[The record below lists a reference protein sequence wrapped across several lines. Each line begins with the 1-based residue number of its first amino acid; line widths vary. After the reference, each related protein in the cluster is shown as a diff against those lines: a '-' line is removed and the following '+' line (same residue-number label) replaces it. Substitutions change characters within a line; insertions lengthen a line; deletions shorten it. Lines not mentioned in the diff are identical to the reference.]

1 MTQYSETLRSYIDKA
16 IVPYI
21 GQFNLMISSSKEFT
35 NKVNGDIATAIDHI
49 NEIHDQLANIQKEVH
64 DDLQSTEDYYNKV
77 QGMYVNLSHIYL
89 GEHDEDPTAN
99 SDGSPLVP
107 GAVYFNNKTEK
118 IRIWTSPN
126 NDGHYQWV
134 DSDIDAQNLLQKII
148 AYAESAKQS
157 KEDAENIKNEI
168 QQGIDKIN
176 DLYENMKLPNGTA
189 NSYVHVKNDG
199 SGYEFQNPDQV
210 RDNIGAAPKNNP
222 VFTGNAIYQINNSR
236 FGGDQQVATLGCIR
250 DFKSGNNPLMNGDA
264 NPGNTGD
271 PNPLFSLWD
280 HRHPRDDSKAQLNGD
295 GNQDFHAR
303 ELYCNNIHG
312 NGDFGGMSVGGKLWN
327 WSPQIVENGKHAVMN
342 LVYSNSK
349 GEIPDGP
356 NMVMLSYHV
365 MDRDLVES
373 TTDGGYN
380 YGTVYPSR
388 VLTLKGWMNIFG
400 RLSCM
405 SDLYG
410 EGKLIVAG
418 RIYANGGISSANA
431 DIAEYYLADEY
442 YLPGTVLSVGGDKEV
457 TAATED
463 SIVMGVVSTEPSI
476 LLNHK
481 LEKEPLATKVALCGR
496 VPVKVTGK
504 IRKGQGVKMSTL
516 KGVGIVSDNKNDYFA
531 IALESS
537 DDEGVKVVECI
548 LKK

>member
-1 MTQYSETLRSYIDKA
+1 MTQYTETFRAYIDRS
-16 IVPYI
+16 IQPYLSSL
-21 GQFNLMISSSKEFT
+21 NLTLSSAEEFT
-35 NKVNGDIATAIDHI
+35 NRILGDIDKTLNQI
-49 NEIHDQLANIQKEVH
+49 NTVH
-64 DDLQSTEDYYNKV
+64 DDIKNLKDEVHNEAEATKDYYNKV
-77 QGMYVNLSHIYL
+77 QGLYTELSHIYL
-89 GEHDEDPTAN
+89 GEYDHDPDKN
-99 SDGSPLVP
+99 SDGSPLIP
-107 GAVYFNNKTEK
+107 GATYFNTKTER

-126 NDGHYQWV
+126 NDGNYQWV
-134 DSDIDAQNLLQKII
+134 DSDIDAQNILQKILS
-148 AYAESAKQS
+148 YAETTKQYRDES
-157 KEDAENIKNEI
+157 RNLYNDIKNIYGQI
-168 QQGIDKIN
+168 QVPTGVN
-176 DLYENMKLPNGTA
+176 NTYP
-189 NSYVHVKNDG
+189 HVKGDG
-199 SGYEFQNPDQV
+199 SGWEFYNPDQV
-210 RDNIGAAPKNNP
+210 RDNIGAAPKVNP
-222 VFTGNAIYQINNSR
+222 EFSGYAKYNVNPSR
-236 FGGDQQVATLGCIR
+236 FGNSDQVATLGCIR
-250 DFKSGNNPLMNGDA
+250 DFKSGNNPVMNGDA
-264 NPGNTGD
+264 SPGNTGD

-295 GNQDFHAR
+295 GNQDFHAK
-303 ELYCNNIHG
+303 ELYCHSIHG
-312 NGDFGGMSVGGKLWN
+312 DGDFGGMSVGGKLWN
-327 WSPQIVENGKHAVMN
+327 WSPQIADGGKHAVMN
-342 LVYSNSK
+342 LIYSNSK

-373 TTDGGYN
+373 PTDGGYN

-418 RIYANGGISSANA
+418 HIYANGGITSANA

-457 TAATED
+457 TVATED

-476 LLNHK
+476 LLNRK
-481 LEKEPLATKVALCGR
+481 LEEEPLSTKVALCGR

-504 IRKGQGVKMSTL
+504 IKKGQGIKMSSLT
-516 KGVGIVSDNKNDYFA
+516 GVGIVSENKNDYFA

-537 DDEGVKVVECI
+537 DDEGVKLIESI

>member
-1 MTQYSETLRSYIDKA
+1 MTQYTETFRAYIDRS
-16 IVPYI
+16 IQPYLSSL
-21 GQFNLMISSSKEFT
+21 NLTLSSAEEFT
-35 NKVNGDIATAIDHI
+35 NRILGDIDKTLNQI
-49 NEIHDQLANIQKEVH
+49 NTVH
-64 DDLQSTEDYYNKV
+64 DDIKNLKDEVHNEAEATKDYYNKV
-77 QGMYVNLSHIYL
+77 QGLYTELSHIYL
-89 GEHDEDPTAN
+89 GEYDHDPDKN
-99 SDGSPLVP
+99 SDGSPLIP
-107 GAVYFNNKTEK
+107 GATYFNTKTER

-126 NDGHYQWV
+126 NDGNYQWV
-134 DSDIDAQNLLQKII
+134 DSDIDAQNILQKILS
-148 AYAESAKQS
+148 YAETTKQYRDES
-157 KEDAENIKNEI
+157 RNLYNDIKNIYGQI
-168 QQGIDKIN
+168 QVPTGVN
-176 DLYENMKLPNGTA
+176 NTYP
-189 NSYVHVKNDG
+189 HVKGDG
-199 SGYEFQNPDQV
+199 SGWEFYNPDQV
-210 RDNIGAAPKNNP
+210 RDNIGAAPKVNP
-222 VFTGNAIYQINNSR
+222 EFSGYAKYNVNPSR
-236 FGGDQQVATLGCIR
+236 FGNSDQVATLGCIR
-250 DFKSGNNPLMNGDA
+250 DFKSGNNPVMNGDA
-264 NPGNTGD
+264 SPGNTGD

-295 GNQDFHAR
+295 GNQDFHAK

-327 WSPQIVENGKHAVMN
+327 WSPQITDGGKHAVMN
-342 LVYSNSK
+342 LIYSNSK

-418 RIYANGGISSANA
+418 HIYANGGITSANA

-457 TAATED
+457 TVATKD

-476 LLNHK
+476 LLNRK

-504 IRKGQGVKMSTL
+504 IKKGQGIKMSSLT
-516 KGVGIVSDNKNDYFA
+516 GVGIVSENKNDYFA

-537 DDEGVKVVECI
+537 DDEGVKLIESI

>member
-1 MTQYSETLRSYIDKA
+1 MTQYTETFRAYIDRS
-16 IVPYI
+16 IQPYLSSL
-21 GQFNLMISSSKEFT
+21 NLTLSSAEEFT
-35 NKVNGDIATAIDHI
+35 NRILGDIDKTLNQI
-49 NEIHDQLANIQKEVH
+49 NTVH
-64 DDLQSTEDYYNKV
+64 DDIKNLKDEVHNEAEATKDYYNKV
-77 QGMYVNLSHIYL
+77 QGLYTELSHIYL
-89 GEHDEDPTAN
+89 GEYDHDPDKN
-99 SDGSPLVP
+99 SDGSPLIP
-107 GAVYFNNKTEK
+107 GATYFNTKTER

-126 NDGHYQWV
+126 NDGNYQWV
-134 DSDIDAQNLLQKII
+134 DSDIDAQNILQKILS
-148 AYAESAKQS
+148 YAETTKQYRDES
-157 KEDAENIKNEI
+157 RNLYNDIKNIYGQI
-168 QQGIDKIN
+168 QVPTGVN
-176 DLYENMKLPNGTA
+176 NTYP
-189 NSYVHVKNDG
+189 HVKGDG
-199 SGYEFQNPDQV
+199 SGWEFYNPDQV
-210 RDNIGAAPKNNP
+210 RDNIGAAPKVNP
-222 VFTGNAIYQINNSR
+222 EFSGYAKYNVNPSR
-236 FGGDQQVATLGCIR
+236 FGNSDQVATLGCIR
-250 DFKSGNNPLMNGDA
+250 DFKSGNNPVMNGDA
-264 NPGNTGD
+264 SPGNTGD

-295 GNQDFHAR
+295 GNQDFHAK

-327 WSPQIVENGKHAVMN
+327 WSPQITDGGKHAVMN
-342 LVYSNSK
+342 LIYSNSK

-418 RIYANGGISSANA
+418 HIYANGGITSANA

-457 TAATED
+457 TVATED

-476 LLNHK
+476 LLNRK

-504 IRKGQGVKMSTL
+504 IKKGQGIKISSLT
-516 KGVGIVSDNKNDYFA
+516 GVGIVSENKNDHFA

-537 DDEGVKVVECI
+537 DDEGVKLIESI

>member
-1 MTQYSETLRSYIDKA
+1 MTQYTETFRAYIDRS
-16 IVPYI
+16 IQPYLSSL
-21 GQFNLMISSSKEFT
+21 NLTLSSAEEFT
-35 NKVNGDIATAIDHI
+35 NRILGDIDKTLNQI
-49 NEIHDQLANIQKEVH
+49 NTVH
-64 DDLQSTEDYYNKV
+64 DDIKNLKDEVHNEAEATKDYYNKV
-77 QGMYVNLSHIYL
+77 QGLYTELSHIYL
-89 GEHDEDPTAN
+89 GEYDHDPDKN
-99 SDGSPLVP
+99 SDGSPLIP
-107 GAVYFNNKTEK
+107 GATYFNTKTER

-126 NDGHYQWV
+126 NDGNYQWV
-134 DSDIDAQNLLQKII
+134 DSDIDAQNILQKILS
-148 AYAESAKQS
+148 YAETTKQYRDES
-157 KEDAENIKNEI
+157 RNLYNDIKNIYGQI
-168 QQGIDKIN
+168 QVPTGVN
-176 DLYENMKLPNGTA
+176 NTYP
-189 NSYVHVKNDG
+189 HVKGDG
-199 SGYEFQNPDQV
+199 SGWEFYNPDQV
-210 RDNIGAAPKNNP
+210 RDNIGAAPKVNP
-222 VFTGNAIYQINNSR
+222 EFSGYAKYNVNPSR
-236 FGGDQQVATLGCIR
+236 FGNSDQVATLGCIR
-250 DFKSGNNPLMNGDA
+250 DFKSGNNPVMNGDA
-264 NPGNTGD
+264 SPGNTGD

-295 GNQDFHAR
+295 GNQDFHAK

-312 NGDFGGMSVGGKLWN
+312 DGDFGGMSVGGKLWN
-327 WSPQIVENGKHAVMN
+327 WSPQITDGGKHAVMN
-342 LVYSNSK
+342 LIYSNSK

-418 RIYANGGISSANA
+418 HIYANGGITSANA

-457 TAATED
+457 TVATED

-476 LLNHK
+476 LLNRK

-504 IRKGQGVKMSTL
+504 IKKGQGIKMSSLT
-516 KGVGIVSDNKNDYFA
+516 GVGIVSENKNDYFA

-537 DDEGVKVVECI
+537 DDEGVKLIESI

>member
-1 MTQYSETLRSYIDKA
+1 MTQYTETFRAYIDRS
-16 IVPYI
+16 IQPYLSSL
-21 GQFNLMISSSKEFT
+21 NLTLSSAEEFT
-35 NKVNGDIATAIDHI
+35 NRILGDIDKTLNQI
-49 NEIHDQLANIQKEVH
+49 NTVH
-64 DDLQSTEDYYNKV
+64 DDIKNLKDEVHNEAEATKDYYNKV
-77 QGMYVNLSHIYL
+77 QGLYTELSHIYL
-89 GEHDEDPTAN
+89 GEYDHDPDKN
-99 SDGSPLVP
+99 SDGSPLIP
-107 GAVYFNNKTEK
+107 GATYFNTKTER

-126 NDGHYQWV
+126 NDGNYQWV
-134 DSDIDAQNLLQKII
+134 DSDIDAQNILQKILS
-148 AYAESAKQS
+148 YAETTKQYRDES
-157 KEDAENIKNEI
+157 QSLYNDIKNIYGQI
-168 QQGIDKIN
+168 QVPTGVN
-176 DLYENMKLPNGTA
+176 NTYP
-189 NSYVHVKNDG
+189 HVKGDG
-199 SGYEFQNPDQV
+199 SGWEFYNPDQV
-210 RDNIGAAPKNNP
+210 RDNIGAAPKVNP
-222 VFTGNAIYQINNSR
+222 EFSGYAKYNVNPSR
-236 FGGDQQVATLGCIR
+236 FGNSDQVATLGCIR
-250 DFKSGNNPLMNGDA
+250 DFKSGNNPVMNGDA
-264 NPGNTGD
+264 SPGNTGD

-295 GNQDFHAR
+295 GNQDFHAK

-327 WSPQIVENGKHAVMN
+327 WSPQITDGGKHAVMN
-342 LVYSNSK
+342 LIYSNSK

-418 RIYANGGISSANA
+418 HIYANGGITSANA

-457 TAATED
+457 TVATED

-476 LLNHK
+476 LLNRK

-504 IRKGQGVKMSTL
+504 IKKGQGIKMSSLT
-516 KGVGIVSDNKNDYFA
+516 GVGIVSENKNDYFA

-537 DDEGVKVVECI
+537 DDEGVKLIESI

>member
-1 MTQYSETLRSYIDKA
+1 MTQYTETFRAYIDRS
-16 IVPYI
+16 IQPYLSSL
-21 GQFNLMISSSKEFT
+21 NLTLSSAEEFT
-35 NKVNGDIATAIDHI
+35 NRILGDIDKTLNQI
-49 NEIHDQLANIQKEVH
+49 NTVH
-64 DDLQSTEDYYNKV
+64 DDIKNLKDEVHNEAEATKDYYNKV
-77 QGMYVNLSHIYL
+77 QGLYTELSHIYL
-89 GEHDEDPTAN
+89 GEYDHDPDKN
-99 SDGSPLVP
+99 SDGSPLIP
-107 GAVYFNNKTEK
+107 GATYFNTKTER

-126 NDGHYQWV
+126 NDGNYQWV
-134 DSDIDAQNLLQKII
+134 DSDIDAQNILQKILS
-148 AYAESAKQS
+148 YAETTKQYRDES
-157 KEDAENIKNEI
+157 KNLYNDIKNIYGQI
-168 QQGIDKIN
+168 QVPTGVN
-176 DLYENMKLPNGTA
+176 NTYP
-189 NSYVHVKNDG
+189 HVKGDG
-199 SGYEFQNPDQV
+199 SGWEFYNPDQV
-210 RDNIGAAPKNNP
+210 RDNIGAAPKVNP
-222 VFTGNAIYQINNSR
+222 EFSGYAKYNVNPSR
-236 FGGDQQVATLGCIR
+236 FGNSDQVATLGCIR
-250 DFKSGNNPLMNGDA
+250 DFKSGNNPVMNGDA
-264 NPGNTGD
+264 SPGNTGD

-295 GNQDFHAR
+295 GNQDFHAK
-303 ELYCNNIHG
+303 ELYCHSIHG
-312 NGDFGGMSVGGKLWN
+312 DGDFGGMSVGGKLWN
-327 WSPQIVENGKHAVMN
+327 WSPQIADGGKHAVMN
-342 LVYSNSK
+342 LIYSNSK

-373 TTDGGYN
+373 PTDGGYN

-418 RIYANGGISSANA
+418 HIYANGGITSANA

-457 TAATED
+457 TVATED

-476 LLNHK
+476 LLNRK
-481 LEKEPLATKVALCGR
+481 LEEEPLSTKVALCGR

-504 IRKGQGVKMSTL
+504 IKKGQGIKMSSLT
-516 KGVGIVSDNKNDYFA
+516 GVGIVSENKNDYFA

-537 DDEGVKVVECI
+537 DDEGVKLIESI

>member
-1 MTQYSETLRSYIDKA
+1 MTQYTETFRAYIDRS
-16 IVPYI
+16 IQPYLSSL
-21 GQFNLMISSSKEFT
+21 NLTLSSAEEFT
-35 NKVNGDIATAIDHI
+35 NRILGDIDKTLNQI
-49 NEIHDQLANIQKEVH
+49 NTVH
-64 DDLQSTEDYYNKV
+64 DDIKNLKDEVHNEAEATKDYYNKV
-77 QGMYVNLSHIYL
+77 QGLYTELSHIYL
-89 GEHDEDPTAN
+89 GEYDHDPDKN
-99 SDGSPLVP
+99 SDGSPLIP
-107 GAVYFNNKTEK
+107 GATYFNTKTER

-126 NDGHYQWV
+126 NDGNYQWV
-134 DSDIDAQNLLQKII
+134 DSDIDAQNILQKILS
-148 AYAESAKQS
+148 YAETTKQYRDES
-157 KEDAENIKNEI
+157 RNLYNDIKNIYGQI
-168 QQGIDKIN
+168 QVPTGVN
-176 DLYENMKLPNGTA
+176 NTYP
-189 NSYVHVKNDG
+189 HVKGDG
-199 SGYEFQNPDQV
+199 SGWEFYNPDQV
-210 RDNIGAAPKNNP
+210 RDNIGAAPKVNP
-222 VFTGNAIYQINNSR
+222 EFSGYAKYNVNPSR
-236 FGGDQQVATLGCIR
+236 FGNSDQVATLGCIR
-250 DFKSGNNPLMNGDA
+250 DFKSGNNPVMNGDA
-264 NPGNTGD
+264 SPGNTGD

-295 GNQDFHAR
+295 GNQDFHAK

-327 WSPQIVENGKHAVMN
+327 WSPQITDGGKHAVMN
-342 LVYSNSK
+342 LIYSNSK

-418 RIYANGGISSANA
+418 HIYANGGITSANA

-457 TAATED
+457 TVATKD

-476 LLNHK
+476 LLNRK

-504 IRKGQGVKMSTL
+504 IKKGQGIKISSLT
-516 KGVGIVSDNKNDYFA
+516 GVGIVSENKNDYFA

-537 DDEGVKVVECI
+537 DDEGVKLIESI

>member
-1 MTQYSETLRSYIDKA
+1 MTQYTETFRAYIDRS
-16 IVPYI
+16 IQPYLSSL
-21 GQFNLMISSSKEFT
+21 NLTLSSAEEFT
-35 NKVNGDIATAIDHI
+35 NRILGDIDKTLNQI
-49 NEIHDQLANIQKEVH
+49 NTVH
-64 DDLQSTEDYYNKV
+64 DDIKNLKDEVHNEAEATKDYYNKV
-77 QGMYVNLSHIYL
+77 QGLYTELSHIYL
-89 GEHDEDPTAN
+89 GEYDHDPDKN
-99 SDGSPLVP
+99 SDGSPLIP
-107 GAVYFNNKTEK
+107 GATYFNTKTER

-126 NDGHYQWV
+126 NDGNYQWV
-134 DSDIDAQNLLQKII
+134 DSDIDAQNILQKILS
-148 AYAESAKQS
+148 YAETTKQYRDES
-157 KEDAENIKNEI
+157 QNLYNDIKNIYGQI
-168 QQGIDKIN
+168 QVPTGVN
-176 DLYENMKLPNGTA
+176 NTYP
-189 NSYVHVKNDG
+189 HVKGDG
-199 SGYEFQNPDQV
+199 SGWEFYNPDQV
-210 RDNIGAAPKNNP
+210 RDNIGAAPKVNP
-222 VFTGNAIYQINNSR
+222 EFSGYAKYNVNPSR
-236 FGGDQQVATLGCIR
+236 FGNSDQVATLGCIR
-250 DFKSGNNPLMNGDA
+250 DFKSGNNPVMNGDA
-264 NPGNTGD
+264 SPGNTGD

-295 GNQDFHAR
+295 GNQDFHAK
-303 ELYCNNIHG
+303 ELYCHSIHG
-312 NGDFGGMSVGGKLWN
+312 DGDFGGMSVGGKLWN
-327 WSPQIVENGKHAVMN
+327 WSPQIADGGKHAVMN
-342 LVYSNSK
+342 LIYSNSK

-418 RIYANGGISSANA
+418 HIYANGGITSANA

-457 TAATED
+457 TVATKD

-476 LLNHK
+476 LLNRK

-504 IRKGQGVKMSTL
+504 IKKGQGIKMSSLT
-516 KGVGIVSDNKNDYFA
+516 GVGIVSENKNDYFA

-537 DDEGVKVVECI
+537 DDEGVKLIESI

>member
-1 MTQYSETLRSYIDKA
+1 MTQYTETFRAYIDRS
-16 IVPYI
+16 IQPYLSSL
-21 GQFNLMISSSKEFT
+21 NLTLSSAEEFT
-35 NKVNGDIATAIDHI
+35 NRILGDIDKTLNQI
-49 NEIHDQLANIQKEVH
+49 NTVH
-64 DDLQSTEDYYNKV
+64 DDIKNLKDEVHNEAEATKDYYNKV
-77 QGMYVNLSHIYL
+77 QGLYTELSHIYL
-89 GEHDEDPTAN
+89 GEYDHDPDKN
-99 SDGSPLVP
+99 SDGSPLIP
-107 GAVYFNNKTEK
+107 GATYFNTKTER

-126 NDGHYQWV
+126 NDGNYQWV
-134 DSDIDAQNLLQKII
+134 DSDIDAQNILQKILS
-148 AYAESAKQS
+148 YAETTKQYRDES
-157 KEDAENIKNEI
+157 QNLYNDIKNIYGQI
-168 QQGIDKIN
+168 QVPTGVN
-176 DLYENMKLPNGTA
+176 NTYP
-189 NSYVHVKNDG
+189 HVKGDG
-199 SGYEFQNPDQV
+199 SGWEFYNPDQV
-210 RDNIGAAPKNNP
+210 RDNIGAAPKVNP
-222 VFTGNAIYQINNSR
+222 EFSGYAKYNVNPSR
-236 FGGDQQVATLGCIR
+236 FGNSDQVATLGCIR
-250 DFKSGNNPLMNGDA
+250 DFKSGNNPVMNGDA
-264 NPGNTGD
+264 SPGNTGD

-327 WSPQIVENGKHAVMN
+327 WSPQIADGGKHAVMN
-342 LVYSNSK
+342 LIYSNSK

-356 NMVMLSYHV
+356 NMVMLSYHI

-418 RIYANGGISSANA
+418 HIYANGGITSANA

-457 TAATED
+457 TVATKD

-476 LLNHK
+476 LLNRK

-504 IRKGQGVKMSTL
+504 IKKGQGIKMSSLT
-516 KGVGIVSDNKNDYFA
+516 GVGIVSENKNDYFA

-537 DDEGVKVVECI
+537 DDEGVKLIESI

>member
-1 MTQYSETLRSYIDKA
+1 MTQYTETFRAYIDRS
-16 IVPYI
+16 IQPYLSSL
-21 GQFNLMISSSKEFT
+21 NLTLSSAEEFT
-35 NKVNGDIATAIDHI
+35 NRILGDIDKTLNQI
-49 NEIHDQLANIQKEVH
+49 NTVH
-64 DDLQSTEDYYNKV
+64 DDIKNLKDEVHNEAEATKDYYNKV
-77 QGMYVNLSHIYL
+77 QGLYTELSHIYL
-89 GEHDEDPTAN
+89 GEYDHDPDKN
-99 SDGSPLVP
+99 SDGSPLIP
-107 GAVYFNNKTEK
+107 GATYFNTKTER

-126 NDGHYQWV
+126 NDGNYQWV
-134 DSDIDAQNLLQKII
+134 DSDIDAQNILQKILS
-148 AYAESAKQS
+148 YAETTKQYRDES
-157 KEDAENIKNEI
+157 QNLYNDIKNIYGQI
-168 QQGIDKIN
+168 QVPTGVN
-176 DLYENMKLPNGTA
+176 NTYP
-189 NSYVHVKNDG
+189 HVKGDG
-199 SGYEFQNPDQV
+199 SGWEFYNPDQV
-210 RDNIGAAPKNNP
+210 RDNIGAAPKVNP
-222 VFTGNAIYQINNSR
+222 EFSGYAKYNVNPSR
-236 FGGDQQVATLGCIR
+236 FGNSDQVATLGCIR
-250 DFKSGNNPLMNGDA
+250 DFKSGNNPVMNGDA
-264 NPGNTGD
+264 SPGNTGD

-295 GNQDFHAR
+295 GNQDFHAK

-327 WSPQIVENGKHAVMN
+327 WSPQITDGGKHAVMN
-342 LVYSNSK
+342 LIYSNSK

-418 RIYANGGISSANA
+418 HIYANGGITSANA

-457 TAATED
+457 TVATED
-463 SIVMGVVSTEPSI
+463 SIVMGVVSTEPSV
-476 LLNHK
+476 LLNRK

-504 IRKGQGVKMSTL
+504 IKKGQGIKISSLT
-516 KGVGIVSDNKNDYFA
+516 GVGIVSENKNDHFA

-537 DDEGVKVVECI
+537 DDEGVKLIESI

>member
-1 MTQYSETLRSYIDKA
+1 MTQYTETFRAYIDRS
-16 IVPYI
+16 IQPYLSSL
-21 GQFNLMISSSKEFT
+21 NLTLSSAEEFT
-35 NKVNGDIATAIDHI
+35 NRILGDIDKTLNQI
-49 NEIHDQLANIQKEVH
+49 NTVH
-64 DDLQSTEDYYNKV
+64 DDIKNLKDEVHNEAEATKDYYNKV
-77 QGMYVNLSHIYL
+77 QGLYTELSHIYL
-89 GEHDEDPTAN
+89 GEYDHDPDKN
-99 SDGSPLVP
+99 SDGSPLIP
-107 GAVYFNNKTEK
+107 GATYFNTKTER

-126 NDGHYQWV
+126 NDGNYQWV
-134 DSDIDAQNLLQKII
+134 DSDIDAQNILQKILS
-148 AYAESAKQS
+148 YAETTKQYRDES
-157 KEDAENIKNEI
+157 RNLYNDIKNIYGQI
-168 QQGIDKIN
+168 QVPTGVN
-176 DLYENMKLPNGTA
+176 NTYP
-189 NSYVHVKNDG
+189 HVKGDG
-199 SGYEFQNPDQV
+199 SGWEFYNPDQV
-210 RDNIGAAPKNNP
+210 RDNIGAAPKVNP
-222 VFTGNAIYQINNSR
+222 EFSGYAKYNVNPSR
-236 FGGDQQVATLGCIR
+236 FGNSDQVATLGCIR
-250 DFKSGNNPLMNGDA
+250 DFKSGNNPVMNGDA
-264 NPGNTGD
+264 SPGNTGD

-295 GNQDFHAR
+295 GNQDFHAK
-303 ELYCNNIHG
+303 ELYCHSIHG
-312 NGDFGGMSVGGKLWN
+312 DGDFGGMSVGGKLWN
-327 WSPQIVENGKHAVMN
+327 WSPQIADGGKHAVMN
-342 LVYSNSK
+342 LIYSNSK

-418 RIYANGGISSANA
+418 HIYANGGITSANA

-457 TAATED
+457 TVATED

-476 LLNHK
+476 LLNRK
-481 LEKEPLATKVALCGR
+481 LEEEPLATKVALCGR

-504 IRKGQGVKMSTL
+504 IKKGQGIKMSSLT
-516 KGVGIVSDNKNDYFA
+516 GVGTVSENKNDYFA

-537 DDEGVKVVECI
+537 DDEGVKLIESI

>member
-1 MTQYSETLRSYIDKA
+1 MTQYTETFRAYIDRS
-16 IVPYI
+16 IQPYLSSL
-21 GQFNLMISSSKEFT
+21 NLTLSSAEEFT
-35 NKVNGDIATAIDHI
+35 NRILGDIDKTLNQI
-49 NEIHDQLANIQKEVH
+49 NTVH
-64 DDLQSTEDYYNKV
+64 DDIKNLKDEVHNEAEATKDYYNKV
-77 QGMYVNLSHIYL
+77 QGLYTELSHIYL
-89 GEHDEDPTAN
+89 GEYDHDPDKN
-99 SDGSPLVP
+99 SDGSPLIP
-107 GAVYFNNKTEK
+107 GATYFNTKTER

-126 NDGHYQWV
+126 NDGNYQWV
-134 DSDIDAQNLLQKII
+134 DSDIDAQNILQKILS
-148 AYAESAKQS
+148 YAETTKQYRDES
-157 KEDAENIKNEI
+157 QNLYNDIKNIYGQI
-168 QQGIDKIN
+168 QVPTGVN
-176 DLYENMKLPNGTA
+176 NTYP
-189 NSYVHVKNDG
+189 HVKGDG
-199 SGYEFQNPDQV
+199 SGWEFYNPDQV
-210 RDNIGAAPKNNP
+210 RDNIGAAPKVNP
-222 VFTGNAIYQINNSR
+222 EFSGYAKYNVNPSR
-236 FGGDQQVATLGCIR
+236 FGNSDQVATLGCIR
-250 DFKSGNNPLMNGDA
+250 DFKSGNNPVMNGDA
-264 NPGNTGD
+264 SPGNTGD

-295 GNQDFHAR
+295 GNQDFHAK

-327 WSPQIVENGKHAVMN
+327 WSPQITDGGKHAVMN
-342 LVYSNSK
+342 LIYSNSK

-418 RIYANGGISSANA
+418 HIYANGGITSANA

-457 TAATED
+457 TVATED

-476 LLNHK
+476 LLNRK

-504 IRKGQGVKMSTL
+504 IKKGQGIKISSLT
-516 KGVGIVSDNKNDYFA
+516 GVGIVSENKNDYFA

-537 DDEGVKVVECI
+537 DDEGVKLIESI

>member
-1 MTQYSETLRSYIDKA
+1 MTQYTETFRAYIDRS
-16 IVPYI
+16 IQPYLSSL
-21 GQFNLMISSSKEFT
+21 NLTLSSAEEFT
-35 NKVNGDIATAIDHI
+35 NRILGDIDKTLNQI
-49 NEIHDQLANIQKEVH
+49 NTVH
-64 DDLQSTEDYYNKV
+64 DDIKNLKDEVHNEAEATKDYYNKV
-77 QGMYVNLSHIYL
+77 QGLYTELSHIYL
-89 GEHDEDPTAN
+89 GEYDHDPDKN
-99 SDGSPLVP
+99 SDGSPLIP
-107 GAVYFNNKTEK
+107 GATYFNTKTER

-126 NDGHYQWV
+126 NDGNYQWV
-134 DSDIDAQNLLQKII
+134 DSDIDAQNILQKILS
-148 AYAESAKQS
+148 YAETTKQYRDES
-157 KEDAENIKNEI
+157 KNLYNDIKNIYGQI
-168 QQGIDKIN
+168 QVPTGVN
-176 DLYENMKLPNGTA
+176 NTYP
-189 NSYVHVKNDG
+189 HVKGDG
-199 SGYEFQNPDQV
+199 SGWEFYNPDQV
-210 RDNIGAAPKNNP
+210 RDNIGAAPKVNP
-222 VFTGNAIYQINNSR
+222 EFSGYAKYNVNPSR
-236 FGGDQQVATLGCIR
+236 FGNSDQVATLGCIR
-250 DFKSGNNPLMNGDA
+250 DFKSGNNPVMNGDA
-264 NPGNTGD
+264 SPGNTGD

-295 GNQDFHAR
+295 GNQDFHAK
-303 ELYCNNIHG
+303 ELYCHSIHG
-312 NGDFGGMSVGGKLWN
+312 DGDFGGMSVGGKLWN
-327 WSPQIVENGKHAVMN
+327 WSPQIADGGKHAVMN
-342 LVYSNSK
+342 LIYSNSK

-418 RIYANGGISSANA
+418 HIYANGGITSANA

-457 TAATED
+457 TVATED

-476 LLNHK
+476 LLNRK
-481 LEKEPLATKVALCGR
+481 LEEEPLATKVALCGR

-504 IRKGQGVKMSTL
+504 IKKGQGIKMSSLT
-516 KGVGIVSDNKNDYFA
+516 GVGTVSENKNDYFA

-537 DDEGVKVVECI
+537 DDEGVKLIESI

>member
-1 MTQYSETLRSYIDKA
+1 MTQYTETFRAYIDRS
-16 IVPYI
+16 IQPYLSSL
-21 GQFNLMISSSKEFT
+21 NLTLSSAEEFT
-35 NKVNGDIATAIDHI
+35 NRILGDIDKTLNQI
-49 NEIHDQLANIQKEVH
+49 NTVH
-64 DDLQSTEDYYNKV
+64 DDIKNLKDEVHNEAEATKDYYNKV
-77 QGMYVNLSHIYL
+77 QGLYTELSHIYL
-89 GEHDEDPTAN
+89 GEYDHDPDKN
-99 SDGSPLVP
+99 SDGSPLIP
-107 GAVYFNNKTEK
+107 GATYFNTKTER

-126 NDGHYQWV
+126 NDGNYQWV
-134 DSDIDAQNLLQKII
+134 DSDIDAQNILQKILS
-148 AYAESAKQS
+148 YAETTKQYRDES
-157 KEDAENIKNEI
+157 RNLYNDIKNIYGQI
-168 QQGIDKIN
+168 QVPTGVN
-176 DLYENMKLPNGTA
+176 NTYP
-189 NSYVHVKNDG
+189 HVKDDG
-199 SGYEFQNPDQV
+199 SGWEFYNPDQV
-210 RDNIGAAPKNNP
+210 RDNIGAAPKVNP
-222 VFTGNAIYQINNSR
+222 EFSGYAKYNVNPSR
-236 FGGDQQVATLGCIR
+236 FGNSDQVATLGCIR
-250 DFKSGNNPLMNGDA
+250 DFKSGNNPVMNGDA
-264 NPGNTGD
+264 SPGNTGD

-295 GNQDFHAR
+295 GNQDFHAK

-327 WSPQIVENGKHAVMN
+327 WSPQITDGGKHAVMN
-342 LVYSNSK
+342 LIYSNSK

-418 RIYANGGISSANA
+418 HIYANGGITSANA

-457 TAATED
+457 TVATED

-476 LLNHK
+476 LLNRK

-504 IRKGQGVKMSTL
+504 IKKGQGIKISSLT
-516 KGVGIVSDNKNDYFA
+516 GVGIVSENKNDYFA

-537 DDEGVKVVECI
+537 DDEGVKLIESI

>member
-1 MTQYSETLRSYIDKA
+1 MTQYTETFRAYIDRS
-16 IVPYI
+16 IQPYLSSL
-21 GQFNLMISSSKEFT
+21 NLTLSSAEEFT
-35 NKVNGDIATAIDHI
+35 NRILGDIDKTLNQI
-49 NEIHDQLANIQKEVH
+49 NTVH
-64 DDLQSTEDYYNKV
+64 DDIKNLKDEVHNEAEATKDYYNKV
-77 QGMYVNLSHIYL
+77 QGLYTELSHIYL
-89 GEHDEDPTAN
+89 GEYDHDPDKN
-99 SDGSPLVP
+99 SDGSPLIP
-107 GAVYFNNKTEK
+107 GATYFNTKTER

-126 NDGHYQWV
+126 NDGNYQWV
-134 DSDIDAQNLLQKII
+134 DSDIDAQNILQKILS
-148 AYAESAKQS
+148 YAETTKQYRDES
-157 KEDAENIKNEI
+157 RNLYNDIKNIYGQI
-168 QQGIDKIN
+168 QVPTGVN
-176 DLYENMKLPNGTA
+176 NTYP
-189 NSYVHVKNDG
+189 HVKGDG
-199 SGYEFQNPDQV
+199 SGWEFYNPDQV
-210 RDNIGAAPKNNP
+210 RDNIGAAPKVNP
-222 VFTGNAIYQINNSR
+222 EFSGYAKYNVNPSR
-236 FGGDQQVATLGCIR
+236 FGNSDQVATLGCIR
-250 DFKSGNNPLMNGDA
+250 DFKSGNNPVMNGDA
-264 NPGNTGD
+264 SPGNTGD

-295 GNQDFHAR
+295 GNQDFHAK

-327 WSPQIVENGKHAVMN
+327 WSPQITDGGKHAVMN
-342 LVYSNSK
+342 LIYSNSK

-418 RIYANGGISSANA
+418 HIYANGGITSANA

-457 TAATED
+457 TVATED

-476 LLNHK
+476 LLNRK

-504 IRKGQGVKMSTL
+504 IKKGQGIKMSSLT
-516 KGVGIVSDNKNDYFA
+516 GVGVVSENKNDYFA

-537 DDEGVKVVECI
+537 DDEGVKLIESI

>member
-1 MTQYSETLRSYIDKA
+1 MTQYTETFRAYIDRS
-16 IVPYI
+16 IQPYLSSL
-21 GQFNLMISSSKEFT
+21 NLTLSSAEEFT
-35 NKVNGDIATAIDHI
+35 NRILGDIDKTLNQI
-49 NEIHDQLANIQKEVH
+49 NTVH
-64 DDLQSTEDYYNKV
+64 DDIKNLKDEVHNEAEATKDYYNKV
-77 QGMYVNLSHIYL
+77 QGLYTELSHIYL
-89 GEHDEDPTAN
+89 GEYDHDPDKN
-99 SDGSPLVP
+99 SDGSPLIP
-107 GAVYFNNKTEK
+107 GATYFNTKTER

-126 NDGHYQWV
+126 NDGNYQWV
-134 DSDIDAQNLLQKII
+134 DSDIDAQNILQKILS
-148 AYAESAKQS
+148 YAETTKQYRDES
-157 KEDAENIKNEI
+157 KNLYNDIKNIYGQI
-168 QQGIDKIN
+168 QVPTGVN
-176 DLYENMKLPNGTA
+176 NTYP
-189 NSYVHVKNDG
+189 HVKGDG
-199 SGYEFQNPDQV
+199 SGWEFYNPDQV
-210 RDNIGAAPKNNP
+210 RDNIGAAPKVNP
-222 VFTGNAIYQINNSR
+222 EFSGYAKYNVNPSR
-236 FGGDQQVATLGCIR
+236 FGNSDQVATLGCIR
-250 DFKSGNNPLMNGDA
+250 DFKSGNNPVMNGDA
-264 NPGNTGD
+264 SPGNTGD

-295 GNQDFHAR
+295 GNQDFHAK
-303 ELYCNNIHG
+303 ELYCHSIHG
-312 NGDFGGMSVGGKLWN
+312 DGDFGGMSVGGKLWN
-327 WSPQIVENGKHAVMN
+327 WSPQIADGGKHAVMN
-342 LVYSNSK
+342 LIYSNSK

-418 RIYANGGISSANA
+418 HIYANGGITSANA

-457 TAATED
+457 TVATKD

-476 LLNHK
+476 LLNRK

-504 IRKGQGVKMSTL
+504 IKKGQGIKMSSLT
-516 KGVGIVSDNKNDYFA
+516 GVGIVSENKNDYFA

-537 DDEGVKVVECI
+537 DDEGVKLIESI

>member
-1 MTQYSETLRSYIDKA
+1 MTQYTETFRAYIDRS
-16 IVPYI
+16 IQPYLSSL
-21 GQFNLMISSSKEFT
+21 NLTLSSAEEFT
-35 NKVNGDIATAIDHI
+35 NRILGDIDKTLNQI
-49 NEIHDQLANIQKEVH
+49 NTVH
-64 DDLQSTEDYYNKV
+64 DDIKNLKDEVHNEAEATKDYYNKV
-77 QGMYVNLSHIYL
+77 QGLYTELSHIYL
-89 GEHDEDPTAN
+89 GEYDHDPDKN
-99 SDGSPLVP
+99 SDGSPLIP
-107 GAVYFNNKTEK
+107 GATYFNTKTER

-126 NDGHYQWV
+126 NDGNYQWV
-134 DSDIDAQNLLQKII
+134 DSDIDAQNILQKILS
-148 AYAESAKQS
+148 YAETTKQYRDES
-157 KEDAENIKNEI
+157 QNLYNDIKNIYGQI
-168 QQGIDKIN
+168 QVPTGVN
-176 DLYENMKLPNGTA
+176 NTYP
-189 NSYVHVKNDG
+189 HVKGDG
-199 SGYEFQNPDQV
+199 SGWEFYNPDQV
-210 RDNIGAAPKNNP
+210 RDNIGAAPKVNP
-222 VFTGNAIYQINNSR
+222 EFSGYAKYNVNPSR
-236 FGGDQQVATLGCIR
+236 FGNSDQVATLGCIR
-250 DFKSGNNPLMNGDA
+250 DFKSGNNPVMNGDA
-264 NPGNTGD
+264 SPGNTGD

-295 GNQDFHAR
+295 GNQDFHAK

-327 WSPQIVENGKHAVMN
+327 WSPQITDGGKHAVMN
-342 LVYSNSK
+342 LIYSNSK

-418 RIYANGGISSANA
+418 HIYANGGITSANA

-457 TAATED
+457 TVATED

-476 LLNHK
+476 LLNRK

-504 IRKGQGVKMSTL
+504 IKKGQGIKMSSLT
-516 KGVGIVSDNKNDYFA
+516 GVGIVSENKNDYFA

-537 DDEGVKVVECI
+537 DDEGVKLIESI

>member
-1 MTQYSETLRSYIDKA
+1 MTQYTETFRAYIDRS
-16 IVPYI
+16 IQPYLSSL
-21 GQFNLMISSSKEFT
+21 NLTLSSAEEFT
-35 NKVNGDIATAIDHI
+35 NRILGDIDKTLNQI
-49 NEIHDQLANIQKEVH
+49 NTVH
-64 DDLQSTEDYYNKV
+64 DDIKNLKDEVHNEAEATKDYYNKV
-77 QGMYVNLSHIYL
+77 QGLYTELSHIYL
-89 GEHDEDPTAN
+89 GEYDHDPDKN
-99 SDGSPLVP
+99 SDGSPLIP
-107 GAVYFNNKTEK
+107 GATYFNTKTER

-126 NDGHYQWV
+126 NDGNYQWV
-134 DSDIDAQNLLQKII
+134 DSDIDAQNILQKILS
-148 AYAESAKQS
+148 YAETTKQYRDES
-157 KEDAENIKNEI
+157 RNLYNDIKNIYGQI
-168 QQGIDKIN
+168 QVPTGVN
-176 DLYENMKLPNGTA
+176 NTYP
-189 NSYVHVKNDG
+189 HVKGDG
-199 SGYEFQNPDQV
+199 SGWEFYNPDQV
-210 RDNIGAAPKNNP
+210 RDNIGAAPKVNP
-222 VFTGNAIYQINNSR
+222 EFNGYAKYNVNPSR
-236 FGGDQQVATLGCIR
+236 FGNSDQVATLGCIR
-250 DFKSGNNPLMNGDA
+250 DFKSGNNPVMNGDA
-264 NPGNTGD
+264 SPGNTGD

-295 GNQDFHAR
+295 GNQDFHAK

-327 WSPQIVENGKHAVMN
+327 WSPQITDGGKHAVMN
-342 LVYSNSK
+342 LIYSNSK

-418 RIYANGGISSANA
+418 HIYANGGITSANA

-457 TAATED
+457 TVATED

-476 LLNHK
+476 LLNRK

-504 IRKGQGVKMSTL
+504 IKKGQGIKISSLT
-516 KGVGIVSDNKNDYFA
+516 GVGIVSENKNDYFA

-537 DDEGVKVVECI
+537 DDEWVKLIESI